1 MIVGFPLL
9 QLPAQVI
16 ERFPKT
22 KKWLELVKTM
32 STPYSTQLQQ
42 HLQENLP
49 KKEAKKPN
57 NKKEKVAVEE
67 KKRKLK
73 VLCIH
78 GYRQSAKSAK
88 EKLGSFRYHTFILSI
103 SHVEIFLF
111 RKLVG
116 KYADL
121 DFITAPHLIPSDN
134 PDEQVNCCRTLLI
147 LTPSCQDQY
156 GWWFSQGSRSFDAH
170 EDTECDLGF
179 QESVTLI
186 EDTLR
191 CSLEN
196 R

>member
-22 KKWLELVKTM
+22 QRWLERVRTM

-49 KKEAKKPN
+49 KKEEKKPN
-57 NKKEKVAVEE
+57 NKKEKAAVEE

-88 EKLGSFRYHTFILSI
+88 EKLGSFRYTSLISV
-103 SHVEIFLF
+103 SHVRIGCFIQ
-111 RKLVG
+111 KTCG
-116 KYADL
+116 KICRSR
-121 DFITAPHLIPSDN
+121 FH
-134 PDEQVNCCRTLLI
+134 NC
-147 LTPSCQDQY
+147 P
-156 GWWFSQGSRSFDAH
+156 SFD
-170 EDTECDLGF
+170 T
-179 QESVTLI
+179 I
-186 EDTLR
+186 
-191 CSLEN
+191 
-196 R
+196 